1 MLKEIFKHKKKYSR
15 WTYRYKWKNE
25 GIVNTRNGNYIDY
38 MIVYGENPMESTKK
52 TKQKKKT
59 VTRTKK
65 WVEDFRIQDQ
75 CTQICDI
82 SIY

>member
-1 MLKEIFKHKKKYSR
+1 M
-15 WTYRYKWKNE
+15 
-25 GIVNTRNGNYIDY
+25 NTRNGNYIDY
-38 MIVYGENPMESTKK
+38 VIVYGENPMESPPR
-52 TKQKKKT
+52 QKKLLEL
-59 VTRTKK
+59 K